1 MTDREFETY
10 WKENRMTI
18 LEKNDEY
25 RHAKENFK
33 IHSGADLI
41 LFGIPV
47 VAGIVSINNVP
58 LQNELLKWIVSAVI
72 TIVCFAL
79 SVWVKSLITGTVSP
93 DEVEQRLKEQR
104 DASWWNSA
112 YFPPLSALLT
122 SSLEIDRATF
132 LTPDD
137 NSPMRQLTFM
147 PTRHGLYDESLR
159 VMKFA
164 PVTVD
169 L

>member
-1 MTDREFETY
+1 
-10 WKENRMTI
+10 MTI

-93 DEVEQRLKEQR
+93 DEVEQRLKEAKR
-104 DASWWNSA
+104 RK
-112 YFPPLSALLT
+112 LV
-122 SSLEIDRATF
+122 E
-132 LTPDD
+132 
-137 NSPMRQLTFM
+137 
-147 PTRHGLYDESLR
+147 
-159 VMKFA
+159 
-164 PVTVD
+164 
-169 L
+169 

>member
-1 MTDREFETY
+1 
-10 WKENRMTI
+10 MTI

-79 SVWVKSLITGTVSP
+79 SVWVKSLITGMVSP
-93 DEVEQRLKEQR
+93 DEVEQRLKETKR
-104 DASWWNSA
+104 RKMV
-112 YFPPLSALLT
+112 
-122 SSLEIDRATF
+122 E
-132 LTPDD
+132 
-137 NSPMRQLTFM
+137 
-147 PTRHGLYDESLR
+147 
-159 VMKFA
+159 
-164 PVTVD
+164 
-169 L
+169 

>member
-1 MTDREFETY
+1 MTDREFDTY
-10 WKENRMTI
+10 W
-18 LEKNDEY
+18 
-25 RHAKENFK
+25 KENFK

-93 DEVEQRLKEQR
+93 DEVEQRLKETKR
-104 DASWWNSA
+104 R
-112 YFPPLSALLT
+112 
-122 SSLEIDRATF
+122 E
-132 LTPDD
+132 
-137 NSPMRQLTFM
+137 MV
-147 PTRHGLYDESLR
+147 E
-159 VMKFA
+159 
-164 PVTVD
+164 
-169 L
+169 

>member
-1 MTDREFETY
+1 
-10 WKENRMTI
+10 MTI

-93 DEVEQRLKEQR
+93 DEVEQRLKETKR
-104 DASWWNSA
+104 RKMV
-112 YFPPLSALLT
+112 
-122 SSLEIDRATF
+122 E
-132 LTPDD
+132 
-137 NSPMRQLTFM
+137 
-147 PTRHGLYDESLR
+147 
-159 VMKFA
+159 
-164 PVTVD
+164 
-169 L
+169 

>member
-1 MTDREFETY
+1 MTDREFDTY

-79 SVWVKSLITGTVSP
+79 SVWVKSLITGMVSP
-93 DEVEQRLKEQR
+93 DEVEQRLKETKR
-104 DASWWNSA
+104 R
-112 YFPPLSALLT
+112 
-122 SSLEIDRATF
+122 E
-132 LTPDD
+132 
-137 NSPMRQLTFM
+137 MV
-147 PTRHGLYDESLR
+147 G
-159 VMKFA
+159 
-164 PVTVD
+164 
-169 L
+169 

>member
-79 SVWVKSLITGTVSP
+79 SVWVKSLITGMVSP
-93 DEVEQRLKEQR
+93 DEVEQRLKETKR
-104 DASWWNSA
+104 R
-112 YFPPLSALLT
+112 
-122 SSLEIDRATF
+122 E
-132 LTPDD
+132 
-137 NSPMRQLTFM
+137 MV
-147 PTRHGLYDESLR
+147 G
-159 VMKFA
+159 
-164 PVTVD
+164 
-169 L
+169 

>member
-1 MTDREFETY
+1 
-10 WKENRMTI
+10 MTI
-18 LEKNDEY
+18 LDKNDEY

-93 DEVEQRLKEQR
+93 DEVEQRLKETKR
-104 DASWWNSA
+104 R
-112 YFPPLSALLT
+112 
-122 SSLEIDRATF
+122 E
-132 LTPDD
+132 
-137 NSPMRQLTFM
+137 MV
-147 PTRHGLYDESLR
+147 G
-159 VMKFA
+159 
-164 PVTVD
+164 
-169 L
+169 

>member
-41 LFGIPV
+41 LFCIPV

-58 LQNELLKWIVSAVI
+58 LQNS
-72 TIVCFAL
+72 
-79 SVWVKSLITGTVSP
+79 
-93 DEVEQRLKEQR
+93 
-104 DASWWNSA
+104 N
-112 YFPPLSALLT
+112 
-122 SSLEIDRATF
+122 
-132 LTPDD
+132 
-137 NSPMRQLTFM
+137 
-147 PTRHGLYDESLR
+147 GL
-159 VMKFA
+159 
-164 PVTVD
+164 
-169 L
+169 

>member
-1 MTDREFETY
+1 
-10 WKENRMTI
+10 MTI

-93 DEVEQRLKEQR
+93 DEVEQRLKETKR
-104 DASWWNSA
+104 R
-112 YFPPLSALLT
+112 
-122 SSLEIDRATF
+122 E
-132 LTPDD
+132 
-137 NSPMRQLTFM
+137 MV
-147 PTRHGLYDESLR
+147 G
-159 VMKFA
+159 
-164 PVTVD
+164 
-169 L
+169 

>member
-1 MTDREFETY
+1 MTDREFDTY

-72 TIVCFAL
+72 TIVCFSL

-93 DEVEQRLKEQR
+93 DEVEQRLKETKR
-104 DASWWNSA
+104 S
-112 YFPPLSALLT
+112 
-122 SSLEIDRATF
+122 E
-132 LTPDD
+132 
-137 NSPMRQLTFM
+137 MV
-147 PTRHGLYDESLR
+147 E
-159 VMKFA
+159 
-164 PVTVD
+164 
-169 L
+169 

>member
-1 MTDREFETY
+1 
-10 WKENRMTI
+10 MTI

-58 LQNELLKWIVSAVI
+58 LQNELLKWIVRAVI
-72 TIVCFAL
+72 TLVCFAL

-93 DEVEQRLKEQR
+93 DEVEQRLKETKR
-104 DASWWNSA
+104 RKMV
-112 YFPPLSALLT
+112 
-122 SSLEIDRATF
+122 E
-132 LTPDD
+132 
-137 NSPMRQLTFM
+137 
-147 PTRHGLYDESLR
+147 
-159 VMKFA
+159 
-164 PVTVD
+164 
-169 L
+169 

>member
-1 MTDREFETY
+1 
-10 WKENRMTI
+10 MTI

-72 TIVCFAL
+72 TIACFTL

-93 DEVEQRLKEQR
+93 DEVEQRLKETKR
-104 DASWWNSA
+104 R
-112 YFPPLSALLT
+112 
-122 SSLEIDRATF
+122 E
-132 LTPDD
+132 
-137 NSPMRQLTFM
+137 MV
-147 PTRHGLYDESLR
+147 G
-159 VMKFA
+159 
-164 PVTVD
+164 
-169 L
+169 

>member
-1 MTDREFETY
+1 MTDKEFETY

-18 LEKNDEY
+18 LERNDEY

-93 DEVEQRLKEQR
+93 DEVEQRLKEAKR
-104 DASWWNSA
+104 R
-112 YFPPLSALLT
+112 
-122 SSLEIDRATF
+122 E
-132 LTPDD
+132 
-137 NSPMRQLTFM
+137 MV
-147 PTRHGLYDESLR
+147 G
-159 VMKFA
+159 
-164 PVTVD
+164 
-169 L
+169 

>member
-1 MTDREFETY
+1 
-10 WKENRMTI
+10 MTI

-58 LQNELLKWIVSAVI
+58 LQNELLKWIVSAII

-93 DEVEQRLKEQR
+93 DEMEQRLKETKR
-104 DASWWNSA
+104 R
-112 YFPPLSALLT
+112 
-122 SSLEIDRATF
+122 E
-132 LTPDD
+132 
-137 NSPMRQLTFM
+137 MV
-147 PTRHGLYDESLR
+147 G
-159 VMKFA
+159 
-164 PVTVD
+164 
-169 L
+169 

>member
-1 MTDREFETY
+1 MTDREFDTY

-18 LEKNDEY
+18 LDKNDEY

-93 DEVEQRLKEQR
+93 DEVEQRLKETKR
-104 DASWWNSA
+104 R
-112 YFPPLSALLT
+112 
-122 SSLEIDRATF
+122 E
-132 LTPDD
+132 
-137 NSPMRQLTFM
+137 MV
-147 PTRHGLYDESLR
+147 G
-159 VMKFA
+159 
-164 PVTVD
+164 
-169 L
+169 

>member
-1 MTDREFETY
+1 MTDKEFETY
-10 WKENRMTI
+10 WKENRMVI
-18 LEKNDEY
+18 LDKNDEY
-25 RHAKENFK
+25 HHAKENFK

-93 DEVEQRLKEQR
+93 DEVEQRLKEAKR
-104 DASWWNSA
+104 R
-112 YFPPLSALLT
+112 
-122 SSLEIDRATF
+122 E
-132 LTPDD
+132 
-137 NSPMRQLTFM
+137 MV
-147 PTRHGLYDESLR
+147 G
-159 VMKFA
+159 
-164 PVTVD
+164 
-169 L
+169 